1 MNQVYTSGRYIR
13 RGLGCDCRPGFGD
26 DYTDAADGGGGY
38 YDAPPADSGSDYFD
52 SPYYGSDYWDAANGL
67 YYDTY
72 GNVWNAPQ
80 VGADL
85 TIDSSEYD
93 YWTGGD
99 IDLSVLNQTPS
110 WLNELNADSSL
121 PVTLTIDSSEYDY
134 WTGGDI
140 DLSVLSQTPSWLNEL
155 NADSSLPVTLPA
167 AHIPPQLILQI
178 PDSGIVPPGLVLP
191 PVLNAAP
198 PKKLAAIK
206 KALQNQIQKAAA
218 SGSGQ
223 GSGASAGSKPQAVQP
238 SQTGTCPPGYTLNAA
253 KTACLLN
260 QQPPGAGTGFMQLLQ
275 NPLVWILVLGAV
287 VVSKR

>member
-80 VGADL
+80 VGAD
-85 TIDSSEYD
+85 I
-93 YWTGGD
+93 
-99 IDLSVLNQTPS
+99 
-110 WLNELNADSSL
+110 
-121 PVTLTIDSSEYDY
+121 TIDSSEYDY

-260 QQPPGAGTGFMQLLQ
+260 QQPSGTGFMQLLQ
-275 NPLVWILVLGAV
+275 NPLVWILILGAV